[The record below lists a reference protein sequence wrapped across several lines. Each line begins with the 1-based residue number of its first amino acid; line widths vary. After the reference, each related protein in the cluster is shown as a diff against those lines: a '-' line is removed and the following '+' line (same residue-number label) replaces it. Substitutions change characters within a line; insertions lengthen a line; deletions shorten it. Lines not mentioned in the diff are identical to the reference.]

1 LEEAMPVSDK
11 TAIIT
16 GAGSTRGIGR
26 ATAHA
31 LAAAGWNVAILDL
44 NEPSA
49 KEAASEVAERHGV
62 QAVGIGCD
70 VTDEASVEAALASLD
85 GSVPPVGALVNNA
98 GITSPTRFL
107 EVTGE
112 EWDRIFA
119 VNVRGAYNI
128 TRGVAPGMAAR
139 GFGRIVFLSSVSAER
154 GGGVFGGV
162 AYSAA
167 KAAQLGFARA
177 LAREL
182 GPNGVTVNSVAP
194 GLIGTDITGG
204 ALEGERKA
212 QLVAAIP
219 VGRIGNVHDVADL
232 ITFLCREESG
242 YITGVTYDVNGG
254 AHIH

>member
-1 LEEAMPVSDK
+1 MSASEF
-11 TAIIT
+11 TAIVT
-16 GAGSTRGIGR
+16 GAGSKRGIGR

-31 LAAAGWNVAILDL
+31 LAAAGWNIAILDL
-44 NEPSA
+44 DEASA
-49 KEAASEVAERHGV
+49 KDAANEIAETRRV
-62 QAVGIGCD
+62 QASGVGCD
-70 VTDEASVEAALASLD
+70 VTDEDSVHGALAALDDSA
-85 GSVPPVGALVNNA
+85 PPIGALVNNA

-107 EVTGE
+107 EVTGA

-128 TRGVAPGMAAR
+128 TRLVAPGMAER
-139 GFGRIVFLSSVSAER
+139 RFGRIVFLSSVSAER

-194 GLIGTDITGG
+194 GLIDTDITGG
-204 ALEGERKA
+204 ALEGERKT
-212 QLVAAIP
+212 QLLAGIP
-219 VGRIGNVHDVADL
+219 VGRTGKVNDVADL

-242 YITGVTYDVNGG
+242 YISGVTYDVNGG
-254 AHIH
+254 SHIH

>member
-1 LEEAMPVSDK
+1 MSVSDK

-16 GAGSTRGIGR
+16 GAGSKRGIGR

-31 LAAAGWNVAILDL
+31 MAAAGWNIAILDL
-44 NEPSA
+44 DEASA
-49 KEAASEVAERHGV
+49 KDAASEVAERQGV
-62 QAVGIGCD
+62 QAVGVGCD
-70 VTDEASVEAALASLD
+70 ITDETSVESALVALD
-85 GSVPPVGALVNNA
+85 GSMPPVGGLVNNA
-98 GITSPTRFL
+98 GITSPTPFL
-107 EVTGE
+107 QVTGE

-128 TRGVAPGMAAR
+128 TRRVAPGMAER

-167 KAAQLGFARA
+167 KAAELGFARA

-182 GPNGVTVNSVAP
+182 GPTGVTVNSVAP
-194 GLIGTDITGG
+194 GLIDTDITGG

-212 QLVAAIP
+212 QLVAGIP
-219 VGRIGNVHDVADL
+219 VGRMGSVHDVADL
-232 ITFLCREESG
+232 ITFLCREETG
-242 YITGVTYDVNGG
+242 YITGATYDVNGG
-254 AHIH
+254 SHIH

>member
-1 LEEAMPVSDK
+1 MPVSDR

-16 GAGSTRGIGR
+16 GAGSKRGIGR
-26 ATAHA
+26 ATAHT
-31 LAAAGWNVAILDL
+31 LAVAGWNVAILDL
-44 NEPSA
+44 DEPSA
-49 KEAASEVAERHGV
+49 KEAADEVAEQRQV
-62 QAVGIGCD
+62 QTAGIGCD
-70 VTDEASVEAALASLD
+70 VTDEGSVEAALAALD
-85 GSVPPVGALVNNA
+85 GSMPPVGALVNNA

-107 EVTGE
+107 DVTDE

-119 VNVRGAYNI
+119 VNVRGSYNI
-128 TRGVAPGMAAR
+128 TRRVAPGMAGR

-167 KAAQLGFARA
+167 KAGQLGFARA

-182 GPNGVTVNSVAP
+182 GPTGVTVNSVAP

-212 QLVAAIP
+212 QLVAQIP
-219 VGRIGNVHDVADL
+219 VGRNGNVSDVADL
-232 ITFLCREESG
+232 ITFLCREESS

-254 AHIH
+254 SHIH